1 MELAIMFV
9 PFILAMGLY
18 CANDPLTRRFM
29 EDWENDH
36 ARRYKAHRR

>member
-9 PFILAMGLY
+9 PFILAMELY
-18 CANDPLTRRFM
+18 CSNDPLTRRFM

>member
-1 MELAIMFV
+1 MELAVMFV

-18 CANDPLTRRFM
+18 CANDPLSQRFM
-29 EDWENDH
+29 EDLESDH

>member
-18 CANDPLTRRFM
+18 CANDPLSQRFW
-29 EDWENDH
+29 DDLTGGGNG
-36 ARRYKAHRR
+36 